1 MKKVL
6 MEEIQMKKI
15 KYKMCLVF
23 IFLMSEMEK
32 YIYLKGF

>member
-23 IFLMSEMEK
+23 IFLMSEMEI